1 MPKDRYAFPA
11 IFDYGDDGIS
21 IEFPDLPGCLPC
33 AQSTDEAIRNAKEA
47 MALHLWGMER
57 DQDVIPEPTPI
68 DKLHIAANQIPI
80 LIEVYMPEYREAI
93 ENSSIKKTLT
103 IPLWLNKLA
112 EERRINFSQLLQNA
126 LKTRLGIEKRGS
138 GERNS

>member
-1 MPKDRYAFPA
+1 
-11 IFDYGDDGIS
+11 
-21 IEFPDLPGCLPC
+21 
-33 AQSTDEAIRNAKEA
+33 
-47 MALHLWGMER
+47 
-57 DQDVIPEPTPI
+57 
-68 DKLHIAANQIPI
+68 
-80 LIEVYMPEYREAI
+80 MPEYREAI